1 MMALMEFMTIGNPV
15 AILEVAGLL
24 ANMISYT
31 RLAGIAVA
39 KAAIAESLNVAIF
52 NGLIF
57 DQGILLVA
65 AGLFLLIL
73 AQLMVMLLGG
83 LSSGIQALRLNYVE
97 FFMKFFKGNGVP
109 FKPFGAQTT
118 QAV

>member
-1 MMALMEFMTIGNPV
+1 MEFLAAGNPV
-15 AILEVAGLL
+15 AILEVASLL

-39 KAAIAESLNVAIF
+39 KAAIAESLNNAIF
-52 NGLIF
+52 HGLIF
-57 DQGILLVA
+57 QGSLLFVA
-65 AGLFLLIL
+65 FGLFLLFG
-73 AQLMVMLLGG
+73 AQLIVLLLGG

-109 FKPFGAQTT
+109 FTPFGAPTKQG
-118 QAV
+118 A